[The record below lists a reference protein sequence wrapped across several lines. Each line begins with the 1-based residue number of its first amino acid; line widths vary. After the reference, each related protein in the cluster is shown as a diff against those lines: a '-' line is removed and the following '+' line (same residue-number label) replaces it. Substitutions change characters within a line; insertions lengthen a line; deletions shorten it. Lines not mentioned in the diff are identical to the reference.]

1 MVRSFSDP
9 TVGCVSSVDRLID
22 PDGRLSGEG
31 AYVRYEMSLRK
42 LESRFNT
49 LVGLSGSFFAA
60 RRDVCSPWATDLQSD
75 FNTLLNSVSKGLR
88 GVLDTDSIGYYRP
101 IADETKEYERKVRTV
116 VRGIN
121 VIARHPSFL
130 NPFQYGVF
138 SWQLFSHKLCR
149 WLVPFG
155 MIAVFVSNLW
165 LTREGVIYEILFMF
179 QALFYSIAIF
189 GIWFGH
195 RLNSALLRIPTF
207 FVRVNVSVL
216 HAWYRFLIKG
226 DRMAQWEPSVR

>member
-1 MVRSFSDP
+1 
-9 TVGCVSSVDRLID
+9 
-22 PDGRLSGEG
+22 
-31 AYVRYEMSLRK
+31 
-42 LESRFNT
+42 
-49 LVGLSGSFFAA
+49 
-60 RRDVCSPWATDLQSD
+60 
-75 FNTLLNSVSKGLR
+75 
-88 GVLDTDSIGYYRP
+88 
-101 IADETKEYERKVRTV
+101 
-116 VRGIN
+116 
-121 VIARHPSFL
+121 
-130 NPFQYGVF
+130 
-138 SWQLFSHKLCR
+138 
-149 WLVPFG
+149 
-155 MIAVFVSNLW
+155 